1 MSDIVL
7 KTIELTKR
15 YKNRVAVDHLTI
27 AVHRGEIF
35 GFLGPNG
42 AGKSTTIRMILHL
55 VFPTEGDVEI
65 FGQSLRKVR
74 HGALARVEAVV
85 EKPAFYNHLSALR
98 NLEILGGLQQSVSR
112 RRIMEM
118 LERVGLADRANDP
131 VKAFSH
137 GMNQRL
143 GLALILLN
151 EPELVILDEPTTGLD
166 PQGMKEVRQLILE
179 LSRQRG
185 VTIFLSSHKIQ
196 GKINMPTIRVPDFA
210 ATLYFKKPDR
220 FHIETKRFAPI
231 PRNSGVFNPFQFD
244 PEKNLFAY
252 LRTETADGRITD
264 VYRVEP
270 IDSRTP
276 VRYYTVWLGGAP
288 IRVLQVESI
297 SFQGTKAVVTIGYQS
312 VSHGADQWLLPQKIH
327 IHLVYPEGAKGP
339 DSLINSDSCWRRRR
353 RAKSGGV
360 VPLRF
365 VI

>member
-74 HGALARVEAVV
+74 HGALARVGAVV

-98 NLEILGGLQQSVSR
+98 NLEILGGLQQPVSR
-112 RRIMEM
+112 RRIMEL
-118 LERVGLADRANDP
+118 LERVGLADRADDP
-131 VKAFSH
+131 VKTFSH

-244 PEKNLFAY
+244 PEKNLFA
-252 LRTETADGRITD
+252 
-264 VYRVEP
+264 
-270 IDSRTP
+270 
-276 VRYYTVWLGGAP
+276 
-288 IRVLQVESI
+288 
-297 SFQGTKAVVTIGYQS
+297 
-312 VSHGADQWLLPQKIH
+312 
-327 IHLVYPEGAKGP
+327 
-339 DSLINSDSCWRRRR
+339 
-353 RAKSGGV
+353 
-360 VPLRF
+360 
-365 VI
+365 